1 MVYIRTVK
9 TSSGATA
16 VQIVHS
22 FHKGSREIEHIG
34 SAHTEAD
41 VELLKAAAR
50 QLLHANQDTLD
61 FGDGQ
66 PARGELPILST
77 ESAYLWEA
85 LDRGYRRL
93 GFDRACGHDEVFQAL
108 VLARLIEPTSKA
120 DTIRVI
126 DEVGR
131 PAPALRT
138 IWRRLPVYAKPE
150 WRASLSGACAAHVGL
165 GPTTVLLYD
174 VTTLY
179 FETHE
184 GDGFREPGFSKE
196 RRLEPQITVGL
207 LTDARGFPLVSW
219 LACNNCRAAAFNNS
233 TSASVCAEPMCSI
246 SLDPLWNECT
256 ICTAVAPLDV
266 FTVRMYTTRQG

>member
-1 MVYIRTVK
+1 VYIRTVK

-22 FHKGSREIEHIG
+22 FHKGSREIVHIG
-34 SAHTEAD
+34 SAHTEVE

-50 QLLHANQDTLD
+50 QRLHTNQDTLD
-61 FGDGQ
+61 FGDGR

-77 ESAYLWEA
+77 QSAYLWEA
-85 LDRGYRRL
+85 LERGYRTLR
-93 GFDRACGHDEVFQAL
+93 FDRACGHDDVFAAL

-120 DTIRVI
+120 DTIRVL

-165 GPTTVLLYD
+165 GPATVLLYD

-207 LTDARGFPLVSW
+207 LTDARGFPLQVGAFEGNKAETKTI
-219 LACNNCRAAAFNNS
+219 LPVITAFREAHGLPDVTVVADAACCPSR
-233 TSASVCAEPMCSI
+233 T
-246 SLDPLWNECT
+246 
-256 ICTAVAPLDV
+256 
-266 FTVRMYTTRQG
+266 